1 MRVVVFLSTYR
12 TVIRIV
18 ITHTVYMKYGLLFGW
33 GIGIYAVMFLLW
45 SGFVTYGFVD
55 GVAPRIVGL
64 LVLLAVAVIAGRSL
78 RAHSWRDILPYS
90 VSWGIMM
97 ALLDM
102 TFSVPLTGWQ
112 LYADWNVWVGY
123 ALVALFPLFALYPS
137 FERFSR
143 RSSESF

>member
-1 MRVVVFLSTYR
+1 MADYSDRKSG
-12 TVIRIV
+12 
-18 ITHTVYMKYGLLFGW
+18 MKYGLLFGW

-123 ALVALFPLFALYPS
+123 LLVALFPLFALYPR
-137 FERFSR
+137 FERFYGGPP
-143 RSSESF
+143 ESL